1 MQSQPQ
7 LRVGPKTHPGKVRS
21 ENQDRMSRFVSPFGE
36 VFIVADGMGG
46 HQGGATAAMMT
57 IEGFAAHLS
66 NIPQGAPQDT
76 PQDTSQGA
84 LVEEALQYAATK
96 TNEQIFHAANSGDPA
111 TAKMGSTVVLALV
124 SGAQA
129 RIAHAGDSRAYL
141 FRAGRLHRLTKDHSA
156 VQRMLDLNLLTE
168 AEARDHPDASVILRA
183 FGQKPEIELEVSP
196 PLTLQNGDGLLLCS
210 DGLCGYVDDTEIAR
224 AIGAHENPQQ
234 IADALVELALD
245 AGGEDNVTVQFL
257 QFGYRTRIARAA
269 PLEGQ
274 PRPPRA
280 KPGAGSARSAAPK
293 RRLSGYVMVGAL
305 AVVAFL
311 FGWLFGGRLYQFG
324 KRLFLQEPVPAPTA
338 QPAPQQSPR
347 YPVKSPEAGPTVAP
361 SPTGSAQPA
370 IPPLSPSAQPEG
382 TKAPS
387 DSKPDQRNKAREAMD
402 HVTEKTKEVGKKF
415 KGKLKK
421 NPLKKDDS
429 DSNQFQG

>member
-7 LRVGPKTHPGKVRS
+7 LRVGPKSHPGKVRS

-57 IEGFAAHLS
+57 IEGFASHLS
-66 NIPQGAPQDT
+66 NLPQGAT
-76 PQDTSQGA
+76 
-84 LVEEALQYAATK
+84 VEEALQYAATK
-96 TNEQIFHAANSGDPA
+96 TNEQIFHSANSGDPA

-141 FRAGRLHRLTKDHSA
+141 FRNGQLHRLTKDHSA

-168 AEARDHPDASVILRA
+168 AEARDHPDSSVILRA
-183 FGQKPEIELEVSP
+183 FGQKPEIELEVSA

-210 DGLCGYVDDTEIAR
+210 DGLCGYVEDAEIAR

-257 QFGYRTRIARAA
+257 QYGHRTRIVRAA
-269 PLEGQ
+269 PLEGRT
-274 PRPPRA
+274 RPQRA
-280 KPGAGSARSAAPK
+280 ASNPASATASAGSARSVAP
-293 RRLSGYVMVGAL
+293 RWRLSGYVMIGAL
-305 AVVAFL
+305 AIVAFL

-324 KRLFLQEPVPAPTA
+324 KRIFPQDPAPSPTA
-338 QPAPQQSPR
+338 QPAQQQSPR
-347 YPVKSPEAGPTVAP
+347 YPARSPDAGPTVGP
-361 SPTGSAQPA
+361 SPTGSEQPA
-370 IPPLSPSAQPEG
+370 TIPPLSPGAKPEG
-382 TKAPS
+382 TKVPS
-387 DSKPDQRNKAREAMD
+387 NSKPDQRDKAKEAAA
-402 HVTEKTKEVGKKF
+402 HVTDKTKEAGKKI
-415 KGKLKK
+415 KDKLKK

-429 DSNQFQG
+429 DSN